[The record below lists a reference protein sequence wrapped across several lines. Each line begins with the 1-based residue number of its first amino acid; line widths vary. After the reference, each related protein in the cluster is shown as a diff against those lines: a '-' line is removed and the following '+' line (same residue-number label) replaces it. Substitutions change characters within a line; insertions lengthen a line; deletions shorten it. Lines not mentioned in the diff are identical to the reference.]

1 MTSKK
6 IEVNPVNCTGCKEC
20 EVACSMKQAGVNDPA
35 LSRIHVFNTNKDDG
49 FYLPTTCQQCEDPPC
64 LASCPEEAIYKDD
77 ELGRVVIDSERCIG
91 CKMCFSACPTGAMGF
106 DEAGGRAFK
115 CDLCGGNPEC
125 VRVCEPKALD
135 YVEPY
140 KPQYSRMCESANKFF
155 SVMGRKAA

>member
-1 MTSKK
+1 MQ
-6 IEVNPVNCTGCKEC
+6 
-20 EVACSMKQAGVNDPA
+20 QAGVNDSE
-35 LSRIHVFNTNKDDG
+35 LSRIHVLNVNTDDD
-49 FYLPTTCQQCEDPPC
+49 FDLPTSCQQCEDPPC
-64 LASCPEEAIYKDD
+64 LASCPEEAICKDD
-77 ELGRVVIDSERCIG
+77 ELGRVVINSERCIG